1 MLQHL
6 IGFVP
11 QDDTLH
17 QDMTAKENLQYCCQL
32 RADPSR
38 TRDDQRRLVDQVIS
52 SLDLTKKRHKLVG
65 STEKRGL
72 SGGERKRVNV
82 GMELMGEPLLL
93 FLDEPT
99 SGLDSCLAEELMS
112 FLHELSAKG
121 LTIAAVVHQPRVEVF
136 KRLDDV
142 LFLGTQKVG
151 EDEEEVVG
159 RVAYYGPGKVS
170 QSVSRSITFKGAG
183 ISTNVLK
190 AKSE

>member
-1 MLQHL
+1 MWLVQVQVLQHL

-11 QDDTLH
+11 QDDTMH
-17 QDMTAKENLQYCCQL
+17 QDLTAKENLQYCCRL
-32 RADPSR
+32 RADPSK
-38 TRDDQRRLVDQVIS
+38 TTAAQKRLVDEVIA

-99 SGLDSCLAEELMS
+99 SGLDATMAEELMR
-112 FLHELSAKG
+112 FLHELSTKG

-136 KRLDDV
+136 KRFDDV
-142 LFLGTQKVG
+142 LFLGTQRVG
-151 EDEEEVVG
+151 EDEEEVIG
-159 RVAYYGPGKVS
+159 RVAYYGAAKVNPHPLH
-170 QSVSRSITFKGAG
+170 
-183 ISTNVLK
+183 ISL
-190 AKSE
+190 